1 MQEELEQK
9 SVAISI
15 KAGKLTANLL
25 KKALEKALA
34 EMTKSQKN
42 PKIYKGKQ
50 SVKHLVRQG
59 AGVSNIEITDGNI
72 KSFERV
78 ARKYGVDF
86 ALKKDTTSQ
95 PPRYLVFFKSRDAD
109 ALTAAFAEYSGK
121 VIKRQ
126 SQEKPSVR
134 RQLTQLQEVVRKN
147 RYTYRQQTAGG
158 DAMKNLPKINPAKA
172 FKASLPYLI
181 AGLLCTKLGEAYRL
195 TTGGDVIDRLLAA
208 FTKLGL
214 VFQTRFP
221 AFIPLTCWWAQR
233 RLCCCVWWSGRRSR
247 MRKSIG
253 TEKNTAR
260 PDGVH
265 NLKCKGTLH
274 GRTGG
279 YAHE

>member
-42 PKIYKGKQ
+42 PKIYNGKQ

-109 ALTAAFAEYSGK
+109 ALTAAFTEYTGKKVKKAEK
-121 VIKRQ
+121 TER
-126 SQEKPSVR
+126 PSVLAKLN
-134 RQLTQLQEVVRKN
+134 QFKELVKNAVVDRTKRKELE
-147 RYTYRQQTAGG
+147 R
-158 DAMKNLPKINPAKA
+158 
-172 FKASLPYLI
+172 
-181 AGLLCTKLGEAYRL
+181 
-195 TTGGDVIDRLLAA
+195 
-208 FTKLGL
+208 
-214 VFQTRFP
+214 
-221 AFIPLTCWWAQR
+221 
-233 RLCCCVWWSGRRSR
+233 
-247 MRKSIG
+247 
-253 TEKNTAR
+253 
-260 PDGVH
+260 
-265 NLKCKGTLH
+265 
-274 GRTGG
+274 
-279 YAHE
+279 

>member
-34 EMTKSQKN
+34 EMEKSQKN

-86 ALKKDTTSQ
+86 ALKTDTTSQ

-121 VIKRQ
+121 VVKRQ

-134 RQLTQLQEVVRKN
+134 GQLAQLQEVVRKMAQSLSRN
-147 RYTYRQQTAGG
+147 KQQEGARG
-158 DAMKNLPKINPAKA
+158 
-172 FKASLPYLI
+172 
-181 AGLLCTKLGEAYRL
+181 R
-195 TTGGDVIDRLLAA
+195 
-208 FTKLGL
+208 
-214 VFQTRFP
+214 
-221 AFIPLTCWWAQR
+221 TC
-233 RLCCCVWWSGRRSR
+233 RRSTR
-247 MRKSIG
+247 QK
-253 TEKNTAR
+253 
-260 PDGVH
+260 P
-265 NLKCKGTLH
+265 
-274 GRTGG
+274 
-279 YAHE
+279 

>member
-25 KKALEKALA
+25 KTALEKALA
-34 EMTKSQKN
+34 EMEKSQKN

-109 ALTAAFAEYSGK
+109 ALCRLCGIF
-121 VIKRQ
+121 RQ
-126 SQEKPSVR
+126 SSKTPVP
-134 RQLTQLQEVVRKN
+134 
-147 RYTYRQQTAGG
+147 G
-158 DAMKNLPKINPAKA
+158 KA
-172 FKASLPYLI
+172 FGSRPACTAS
-181 AGLLCTKLGEAYRL
+181 
-195 TTGGDVIDRLLAA
+195 GGCPENGA
-208 FTKLGL
+208 
-214 VFQTRFP
+214 
-221 AFIPLTCWWAQR
+221 IPLPQ
-233 RLCCCVWWSGRRSR
+233 
-247 MRKSIG
+247 
-253 TEKNTAR
+253 
-260 PDGVH
+260 
-265 NLKCKGTLH
+265 
-274 GRTGG
+274 
-279 YAHE
+279 